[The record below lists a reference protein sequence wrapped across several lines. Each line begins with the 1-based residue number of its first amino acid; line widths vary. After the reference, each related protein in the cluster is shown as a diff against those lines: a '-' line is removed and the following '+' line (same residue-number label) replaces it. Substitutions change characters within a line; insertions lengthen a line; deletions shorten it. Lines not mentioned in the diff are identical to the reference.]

1 MSRKYKNMNVNKFI
15 RFYEVKRND
24 LTLAEAIEYLEVT
37 PTQFNRFRQ
46 LDLISPIYGG
56 NGSTK
61 KLYFLHGDVENLWN
75 EMLEFHK
82 NL

>member
-1 MSRKYKNMNVNKFI
+1 MNVNKFI

-37 PTQFNRFRQ
+37 PAQFNRLRK
-46 LDLISPIYGG
+46 LELISPIEGG
-56 NGSTK
+56 EEGSTK
-61 KLYFLHGDVENLWN
+61 KLYFLHDDVVNLWN
-75 EMLEFHK
+75 EMLEFDK

>member
-24 LTLAEAIEYLEVT
+24 LTLAEAIEYLEIT
-37 PTQFNRFRQ
+37 PAQFNRLRQ
-46 LDLISPIYGG
+46 LDLISPIDGG
-56 NGSTK
+56 KGSTK
-61 KLYFLHGDVENLWN
+61 KLYFLHDDVVNLWN
-75 EMLEFHK
+75 EMLEFDK